1 MTTQACVL
9 SLNFTG
15 VDPPTGA
22 FPFVPP
28 ESTTDVTAVCG
39 HAENTSERREKEVQ
53 VSPGPPECGLR
64 SFISTL
70 RLDPLRK
77 TQPGCT
83 ERCLESRNARK
94 RPACVCP
101 CSRPRFDCYF
111 CDIRA
116 SASNSCQIGS
126 DPAPTGDRAIG
137 YFGHKIRGRT
147 RDYRGRNTHHCHD
160 HGLCPD
166 RRDCGLGPDPDR
178 GLDPDRDPDRD
189 GAYHHGRG
197 GDDHDRG
204 GGHRRPDLVWPGHH
218 GPEGRPQLLGEHL
231 ERFGS
236 AEFVPKPAN

>member
-1 MTTQACVL
+1 MLYLLQTYIQEDVVFIQ
-9 SLNFTG
+9 SVRISRGTG
-15 VDPPTGA
+15 NQ
-22 FPFVPP
+22 
-28 ESTTDVTAVCG
+28 STTDVTAVCG

-116 SASNSCQIGS
+116 SASNSCQIAS

-137 YFGHKIRGRT
+137 YFGHKVRGRT

-166 RRDCGLGPDPDR
+166 NAIAVLVPIPIAVSIPIAILIAMVLIITVVAAMITIAAAVIVVLISFGLIITV
-178 GLDPDRDPDRD
+178 L
-189 GAYHHGRG
+189 RG
-197 GDDHDRG
+197 GR
-204 GGHRRPDLVWPGHH
+204 
-218 GPEGRPQLLGEHL
+218 
-231 ERFGS
+231 S
-236 AEFVPKPAN
+236 Y